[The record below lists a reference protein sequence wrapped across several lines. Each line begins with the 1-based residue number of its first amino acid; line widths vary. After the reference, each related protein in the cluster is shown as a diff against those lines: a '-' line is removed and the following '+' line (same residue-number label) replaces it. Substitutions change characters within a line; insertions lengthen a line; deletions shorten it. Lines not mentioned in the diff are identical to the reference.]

1 MKYNFESN
9 VKAAIGFVN
18 LLLLA
23 PSARGVA
30 ANNTQPIQ
38 EAQDVD
44 PVIIPVDVPEGGF
57 GIFPLPPTN
66 PDSGQGIGFFP
77 PPSGSN
83 PPAGSPLDGSEIP
96 QDVLDALAGR

>member
-23 PSARGVA
+23 PSARGA
-30 ANNTQPIQ
+30 AENITQPIQ

-66 PDSGQGIGFFP
+66 PDYGQGIGFFP
-77 PPSGSN
+77 TPSGPN
-83 PPAGSPLDGSEIP
+83 PQQGAPLDGSEIP